1 MFKDDHEPT
10 VSNFYSQAAF
20 DDLLPCSQDANAYLK
35 YQNEYLNP
43 NQDISLQNASKRT
56 KKTRNVKHKTR
67 DNGLNSYIIKKIK
80 KGRRIIKIS
89 ISNLELGNG
98 SKEIE
103 VQYVVEDE
111 FDEMLNSTEELV
123 NKIVKKLSN
132 VSY

>member
-1 MFKDDHEPT
+1 
-10 VSNFYSQAAF
+10 
-20 DDLLPCSQDANAYLK
+20 LK